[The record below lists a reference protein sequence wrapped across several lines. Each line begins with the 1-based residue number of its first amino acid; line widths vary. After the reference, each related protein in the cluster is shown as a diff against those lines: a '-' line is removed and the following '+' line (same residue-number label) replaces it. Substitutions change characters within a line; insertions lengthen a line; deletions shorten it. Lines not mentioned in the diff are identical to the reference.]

1 MFSFGMLQAMLLAL
15 FLPLFTLA
23 DGQHVTHPHPFHAGE
38 SFVYQT
44 QHTGHNFIEWLA
56 EDEVEEDSE
65 EDDHDDQ
72 TSIQII
78 ASAFSYFFRSQK
90 DYVVFRTLQSNY
102 SVGSLNTI
110 PAYITF
116 RNIRI

>member
-1 MFSFGMLQAMLLAL
+1 MLQAMLLAL

-44 QHTGHNFIEWLA
+44 QHTGHNFIECLA

-72 TSIQII
+72 TSLQII
-78 ASAFSYFFRSQK
+78 ASPFSYYFKDQK
-90 DYVVFRTLQSNY
+90 DHVVFQHVRSRY
-102 SVGSLNTI
+102 SVVLLNAT
-110 PAYITF
+110 PAYIFF